1 MGEGDSL
8 SILTTAFAGAAL
20 ILVLVTVHEAGHF
33 LFARLFGIGAPIF
46 SVGVGPRLFGIQFRG
61 TDFRVSALPLGGY
74 VMLAGVDPFGDEDP
88 DAAWGEVDEQF
99 LNHPVWQRLIVMAA
113 GPAFNILL
121 PLVVFSLLLM
131 NGLEEPDNVVGGI
144 IPGTPAAEVG
154 IKVDDRLVAVDG
166 LAVDS
171 WSEMIRN
178 LDGAENRSVEITY
191 ERDGHARTAVLPP
204 GSVQY
209 TFDGLVDTS
218 RVGLM
223 HSRMS
228 SRVGVDDPDSPAGR
242 AGLKTGDLIHQV
254 DGQPVR
260 TWDELHRALEPGGMH
275 TLVLERIVDDG
286 KTAEETVTLDSSVP
300 WEPRWDDPAVD
311 GYGMVPVQL
320 YVSRLSVGFPAEDAG
335 VEPGDRLLAIDDRVA
350 RSWEEVVWLVA
361 ATVERGGWDAQPRPI
376 QLTLIREGELKT
388 IEFTPRVERQVV
400 RGEPNY
406 RPLMGVYAYSLGR
419 VSGAMF
425 LKVYGVSE
433 AVPVASEQV
442 LDLIRR
448 TLSAIGYL
456 FTGDLKPQETV
467 GGPVAM
473 LQFAGEAAEQG
484 VSEWIQLL
492 ALFSLSLG
500 VVNLLPVPV
509 LDGGHILFYT
519 LEAIRGRP
527 VSREIRER
535 TQMIGVL
542 VLAVVMLLVIVMDI
556 DRWIRTGAD

>member
-1 MGEGDSL
+1 M
-8 SILTTAFAGAAL
+8 SILTTAVAGATL

-46 SVGVGPRLFGIQFRG
+46 SVGVGPRLFGVQFRG
-61 TDFRVSALPLGGY
+61 TDFRISALPLGGY

-113 GPAFNILL
+113 GPLFNILL
-121 PLVVFSLLLM
+121 PLVVFAALLM
-131 NGLEEPDNVVGGI
+131 NGMDEPDNVVGGI
-144 IPGTPAAEVG
+144 VPGTPAAEAG
-154 IKVDDRLVAVDG
+154 LQTDDRLVAVDG
-166 LAVDS
+166 QPVDA
-171 WSEMIRN
+171 WSVLVRH
-178 LDGAENRSVEITY
+178 LDGAENRPVELTY
-191 ERDGHARTAVLPP
+191 ERDGQTRTALFPA
-204 GSVQY
+204 GWVQY

-218 RVGLM
+218 RMGLM

-228 SRVGVDDPDSPAGR
+228 ARVGVDDPDSPAGQ
-242 AGLKTGDLIHQV
+242 AGLQTGDLVHKV
-254 DGQPVR
+254 DGVDVR
-260 TWDELHRALEPGGMH
+260 NWDELHAALAEPGSH
-275 TLVLERIVDDG
+275 TLVVERIVGDSE
-286 KTAEETVTLDSSVP
+286 TEEQTVALDTSVAWQP
-300 WEPRWDDPAVD
+300 KWDDPAVD
-311 GYGMVPVQL
+311 AYGLVPVQL
-320 YVSRLSVGFPAEDAG
+320 YVSRLSVGFPAEAAG
-335 VEPGDRLLAIDDRVA
+335 VLPDDRLLAIDDRVA

-361 ATVERGGWDAQPRPI
+361 ATVEQSGWDAKPRSI
-376 QLTLIREGELKT
+376 QVTVVRDGALKT
-388 IEFTPRVERQVV
+388 LEFTPRVERQVV

-406 RPLMGVYAYSLGR
+406 RPLMGVYAYSHGR
-419 VSGAMF
+419 VPGATL
-425 LKVYGVSE
+425 LKAYGVGE
-433 AVPVASEQV
+433 ALPVATEQV

-519 LEAIRGRP
+519 LEAVRGRP

-556 DRWIRTGAD
+556 DRWVRSGDG